1 MNQTILPVSQ
11 PRSHR
16 AQRAHAAARDCDTAR
31 RGRQDG
37 LGPSVSRLWG
47 ISLIRVYLSIRGA
60 AILP

>member
-47 ISLIRVYLSIRGA
+47 ISL
-60 AILP
+60 